1 MTTEPEY
8 LADLDE
14 FALLIGRPT
23 TDPKVPLNLRAA
35 TRRFRGQV
43 RHPVTEVV
51 DDVITLDGNGRESIL
66 LPVWPT
72 TAVTLV
78 VLDGV
83 TLTEGTDY
91 SWSEDGILRR
101 LCGHWP
107 NRLRCLVVTYT
118 HGWLVVPDDVVEA
131 VLDQAQIMATVR
143 PGVQSMTTGAQSV
156 TFGTQGAVGVT
167 DTWSKAVARH
177 RIRTGGDA

>member
-1 MTTEPEY
+1 MTADPEY

-14 FALLIGRPT
+14 FAALVGKPT
-23 TDPKVPLNLRAA
+23 SDPQVSLQLRAA

-43 RHPVTEVV
+43 RHLVTQVV
-51 DDVITLDGNGRESIL
+51 DDVVTLDGNGRESIL

-72 TAVTLV
+72 TAVASV

-83 TLTEGTDY
+83 TLVEGTDY
-91 SWSEDGILRR
+91 SWSEAGILRR

-118 HGWLVVPDDVVEA
+118 HGWLVIPDDVVEA
-131 VLDQAQIMATVR
+131 VLDQAQIMFTVR

-156 TFGTQGAVGVT
+156 TFGTQGAVGAT
-167 DTWSKAVARH
+167 DTWSKAVVRH
-177 RIRTGGDA
+177 RIRTSGDA